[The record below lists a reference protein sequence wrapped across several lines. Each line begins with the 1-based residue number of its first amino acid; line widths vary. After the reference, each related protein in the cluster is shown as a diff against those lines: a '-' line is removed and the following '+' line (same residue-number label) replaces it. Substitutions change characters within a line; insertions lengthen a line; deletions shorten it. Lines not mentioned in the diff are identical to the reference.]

1 MTTWLISGF
10 FIFLLIA
17 AGIHYKSKCRKEISA
32 INAELENITKW
43 LEKPRYYKDIDAS
56 FNNHK
61 RLNPTW
67 KNFKDSLTAEKYS
80 TTDAAE
86 FFNVT
91 NLTRGINMTFWQ
103 GYGGIFT
110 GLGILGTFAGLTVGL
125 GGVVIPK
132 DNDINVLRDSI
143 AQLLS
148 GVETAFV
155 TSLVGIFFAIV
166 YSWVHHNLLTKFQGN
181 VQNLADNLDG
191 QFKRRSAEDWLA
203 ENNAT
208 AQVQSKTLQSIDG
221 QISVGNSLLE
231 KSHGEA
237 QAQSATL
244 QSIGEQVAASN
255 SLLEKSRDE
264 AQAQSKTLQS
274 IDGHISFGNSLLEK
288 SHNEAQAQSK
298 TLQNIGTNIDSQ
310 KTILQNIGEDVA
322 RAIYDGLDERMNT
335 AVETLCD
342 KLEEKLLPQVD
353 RICAAIDKLGNGGS
367 EAIGD
372 IFAGKVGSQMERFSA
387 ALDKFS
393 DNIDKKLENANEISK
408 IMNEQ
413 LLNTLKDLD
422 ESLKQHAQASAK
434 ERADEYKR
442 FTTTLEELISNLDK
456 VADKIKANADEAN
469 EEVKRTTSEHDN
481 QSRQDREQF
490 LAQLASLI
498 KTMNEVANR
507 FKEQQIGHLE
517 NFEMLIN
524 ILLTDLKD
532 FADRQQKFLD
542 KIANANAAQI
552 SESVKA
558 FREIVDNHN
567 ATIKK
572 TFGEVQTLLNET
584 ETFLYSIDTASNTLK
599 QAATPVKESSL
610 QLSRNLTET
619 SAQMKTLATANQTT
633 RDNLAAL
640 STRLA
645 DFVTKFNGIADE
657 LERATDI
664 IGRSLDNYNV
674 KTSKELSDALTK
686 FGNTMAQVL
695 GELDGIVSDF
705 SETVGYVKKNR
716 R

>member
-1 MTTWLISGF
+1 MDKFLMKMLLSPWFWIS
-10 FIFLLIA
+10 LAVA
-17 AGIHYKSKCRKEISA
+17 AVLFWIYFKSCAGKIREVNKDIKQM
-32 INAELENITKW
+32 LKW
-43 LEKPRYYKDIDAS
+43 LETPREFEDVAAEFKK
-56 FNNHK
+56 HE
-61 RLNPTW
+61 RLAPAW
-67 KNFKDSLTAEKYS
+67 RNFEKSLTKTSEAAYS

-132 DNDINVLRDSI
+132 DNNVEVLKDSI

-155 TSLVGIFFAIV
+155 TSLVGIFFALV

-181 VQNLADNLDG
+181 VQNLADKLDG

-208 AQVQSKTLQSIDG
+208 AQVQSKTLQNIDG
-221 QISVGNSLLE
+221 QISAGNSLIE
-231 KSHGEA
+231 KSHG
-237 QAQSATL
+237 
-244 QSIGEQVAASN
+244 
-255 SLLEKSRDE
+255 E

-274 IDGHISFGNSLLEK
+274 IGEQVAAGNSFLEK
-288 SHNEAQAQSK
+288 SHGEAQTQTTA
-298 TLQNIGTNIDSQ
+298 LQNIGTNIDSQ

-322 RAIYDGLDERMNT
+322 RAIYDGLDERMNA

-372 IFAGKVGSQMERFSA
+372 IFAGKVGSQMDRFSA

-393 DNIDKKLENANEISK
+393 DGIDKKLENANEISK

-413 LLNTLKDLD
+413 LLNTLKALD
-422 ESLKQHAQASAK
+422 ESLNQNAQAVAK

-442 FTTTLEELISNLDK
+442 FTTALEELISKLDK

-469 EEVKRTTSEHDN
+469 EEVKRTTAEHDN

-498 KTMNEVANR
+498 KTLDEVANR
-507 FKEQQIGHLE
+507 FKEQQTGHLE

-552 SESVKA
+552 SEAVKA

-572 TFGEVQTLLNET
+572 TFGEVQLLLNET

-599 QAATPVKESSL
+599 
-610 QLSRNLTET
+610 
-619 SAQMKTLATANQTT
+619 
-633 RDNLAAL
+633 
-640 STRLA
+640 
-645 DFVTKFNGIADE
+645 
-657 LERATDI
+657 
-664 IGRSLDNYNV
+664 
-674 KTSKELSDALTK
+674 
-686 FGNTMAQVL
+686 
-695 GELDGIVSDF
+695 
-705 SETVGYVKKNR
+705 
-716 R
+716 